1 MKNPLSLYEQKPWIF
16 HGCSIK
22 RLVLFLL
29 QIDTDFRLLVGW
41 DPYERVLLGG
51 MQYGAVCSVKLCGL
65 CHIHNAL
72 HTVLY
77 RAIAMLQRKY

>member
-1 MKNPLSLYEQKPWIF
+1 MIS
-16 HGCSIK
+16 HGVEISIAGGGADEK
-22 RLVLFLL
+22 DV
-29 QIDTDFRLLVGW
+29 
-41 DPYERVLLGG
+41 LGG
-51 MQYGAVCSVKLCGL
+51 MQYGAVCSVKWCGL